1 MRKLLKRIAVALE
14 NIYMQLRR
22 RNDQAEAFYREAL
35 QVLTQAKGDEGP
47 PRPVPTDADTAYGVP
62 PDGGA

>member
-1 MRKLLKRIAVALE
+1 MTKLLKRIVVALE

-35 QVLTQAKGDEGP
+35 HVLTQAKADERP
-47 PRPVPTDADTAYGVP
+47 PKPVPPDTATACGAS